1 MVDIF
6 IKILVGMAGLINFVP
21 IVGVLSRR
29 KLEMLYGVDMSDPNL
44 EILMRHRA
52 VLFGLIGGFMIY
64 AALTS
69 TLLVWAI
76 GAGLISMVS
85 FIMLAKTAKAR
96 SSHIKK
102 IVNADII
109 GILCLTVA
117 VILMIL

>member
-1 MVDIF
+1 MIDIF
-6 IKILVGMAGLINFVP
+6 IKVLIGIAGVINFVP
-21 IVGVLSRR
+21 IVGVVSPR
-29 KLEMLYGVDMSDPNL
+29 KLETLYGIDMSDPNL

-76 GAGLISMVS
+76 GAGLISMIS
-85 FIMLAKTAKAR
+85 FIILAKTAKAR

-117 VILMIL
+117 AMLMIV